1 MRTFALI
8 LVTALMG
15 GCGAIVTFYPDGR
28 VETAEITFAKD
39 VTLAKYTSDGK
50 GNRTIDGG
58 VSHSNERVT
67 SAVVEGAVT
76 AVLKSVN
83 PFK

>member
-1 MRTFALI
+1 MKFLPLI
-8 LVTALMG
+8 LLACLS
-15 GCGAIVTFYPDGR
+15 GCGAIVTYYPNGQ

-39 VTLAKYTSDGK
+39 ITLAKYTSDGK

-58 VSHSNERVT
+58 VSKSNERVT

-76 AVLKSVN
+76 AVLKSFN
-83 PFK
+83 PLK